1 MGRTPACTQ
10 CLVFIITFFAAV
22 LLLPKDVNVR
32 VNEMDLLEGD
42 VEPMMRGV
50 TVLRTYGLA
59 HGRLCLSKGS
69 VVDFMVCL
77 SFSFIRISY
86 ENCRAG
92 HIGAR

>member
-10 CLVFIITFFAAV
+10 CLVFIITLLAAV

-32 VNEMDLLEGD
+32 VNEMDEGD

-86 ENCRAG
+86 DNCCAG
-92 HIGAR
+92 YIGAH